1 VSFAKGYSR
10 KKFSRLCPSKLP
22 SPKTSTMEAG
32 LDTMTD
38 QSQTIIDDNPIG
50 NDLDKFHTL
59 YEDNKANQN
68 DRGNTIP
75 LYCSIF
81 L

>member
-1 VSFAKGYSR
+1 
-10 KKFSRLCPSKLP
+10 
-22 SPKTSTMEAG
+22 MEAG

-50 NDLDKFHTL
+50 NGLDNFRSS
-59 YEDNKANQN
+59 YEEEKDESPDAFGQG
-68 DRGNTIP
+68 DEEGNTIP